1 MSTTGH
7 NFLIPNEIIAF
18 RRTAEHN
25 PSAQTRIEES
35 VAFEAVLQMNNWK
48 KFSMIAQP
56 SNLLLA
62 ALSPSYRASLVAR
75 MRTVT
80 LGPREIL
87 YEADET
93 PKFAHFLTSGVASI
107 VVSMSSGASTE
118 VGLWG
123 REGLVESFH
132 LLGDARVPNRCIVQM
147 ESTALRMPFNELL
160 REFRESAELR
170 DCVLQGVQSQC
181 AILGQLAG
189 CNRLHEAE
197 ARLARW
203 LLMVR
208 DRTESDTFLIT
219 QEFLAVMLGSRRTTV
234 TAAAGELQRM
244 GLIHYSRGRIH
255 VSDPD
260 GLQQMACECYP
271 TIRELYGSFY
281 CGAPELDAA
290 KAAAGPHL
298 A

>member
-1 MSTTGH
+1 
-7 NFLIPNEIIAF
+7 
-18 RRTAEHN
+18 
-25 PSAQTRIEES
+25 
-35 VAFEAVLQMNNWK
+35 MNNWK
-48 KFSMIAQP
+48 KFSMVAQP

-93 PKFAHFLTSGVASI
+93 PKYAHFLTSGVASI
-107 VVSMSSGASTE
+107 VVSMSNGASTE

-132 LLGDARVPNRCIVQM
+132 LLGDARIPNRCIVQM
-147 ESTALRMPFNELL
+147 ESTALRIPFQELQ
-160 REFRESAELR
+160 REFHESAELR
-170 DCVLQGVQSQC
+170 DCVLQGVQSQT

-197 ARLARW
+197 ERLARW

-208 DRTESDTFLIT
+208 DRTESDNFLIT

-234 TAAAGELQRM
+234 TAAAGELQRR

-255 VSDPD
+255 VSDPE
-260 GLQQMACECYP
+260 GLQQVACECYP
-271 TIRELYGSFY
+271 TIHELYGSFY
-281 CGAPELDAA
+281 CGAPELESA
-290 KAAAGPHL
+290 KVARPNTA
-298 A
+298 

>member
-1 MSTTGH
+1 MTNNWSH
-7 NFLIPNEIIAF
+7 
-18 RRTAEHN
+18 H
-25 PSAQTRIEES
+25 S
-35 VAFEAVLQMNNWK
+35 NNWK
-48 KFSMIAQP
+48 TLSMVAQP

-62 ALSPSYRASLVAR
+62 ALSPNYRASLVAR

-80 LGPREIL
+80 LSPREIL

-93 PKFAHFLTSGVASI
+93 PKYAHFLTSGVASI
-107 VVSMSSGASTE
+107 VVTMSSGASTE
-118 VGLWG
+118 VGIWG

-132 LLGDARVPNRCIVQM
+132 LLGSARVPNRCIVQM
-147 ESTALRMPFNELL
+147 ESTALRIPFDELRKEFHENEQ
-160 REFRESAELR
+160 LR
-170 DCVLQGVQSQC
+170 DCVLQGVQSQS

-219 QEFLAVMLGSRRTTV
+219 QEFLAVMLGARRTTV
-234 TAAAGELQRM
+234 TAAAGELQRK
-244 GLIHYSRGRIH
+244 GFIHYSRGRIH
-255 VSDPD
+255 LSDPE
-260 GLQQMACECYP
+260 GLQNVACECYP

-281 CGAPELDAA
+281 CGAPELDSDKVARPNTA
-290 KAAAGPHL
+290 
-298 A
+298 

>member
-1 MSTTGH
+1 MVGQS
-7 NFLIPNEIIAF
+7 
-18 RRTAEHN
+18 
-25 PSAQTRIEES
+25 
-35 VAFEAVLQMNNWK
+35 
-48 KFSMIAQP
+48 

-62 ALSPSYRASLVAR
+62 ALSPSYRAYLLSR

-93 PKFAHFLTSGVASI
+93 PKYAHFLTSGVASI
-107 VVSMSSGASTE
+107 VVSMSNGSSSE

-132 LLGDARVPNRCIVQM
+132 LLGNARIPNRCIVQM
-147 ESTALRMPFNELL
+147 ESTALRIPFKELQ
-160 REFRESAELR
+160 REFHEHQELR
-170 DCVLQGVQSQC
+170 DCILQGVQSQG
-181 AILGQLAG
+181 AILAQLAG

-208 DRTESDTFLIT
+208 DRTEIDTFLLT
-219 QEFLAVMLGSRRTTV
+219 QEFLAIMLGSRRTTV
-234 TAAAGELQRM
+234 TAAAGALQRK
-244 GLIHYSRGRIH
+244 GLIQYSRGRIRISNPAHLQH
-255 VSDPD
+255 V
-260 GLQQMACECYP
+260 ACECYG
-271 TIRELYGSFY
+271 TVRDMYGSFY
-281 CGAPELDAA
+281 CGAPVLAA
-290 KAAAGPHL
+290 PLRSGGL